1 MDRTGLPSNAMRDV
15 RVTAKVSTPRDFIAP
30 ELSPVSTHNVEM
42 AKGVRGF
49 TNMDVKVETL
59 PTPATERIKRDMRNV
74 KAMTVGTRVIRH
86 KASSGK
92 HVVPTTGP
100 TSAREQAMARAK
112 MLAER
117 DGYNWD

>member
-1 MDRTGLPSNAMRDV
+1 MRDV

-30 ELSPVSTHNVEM
+30 ELSPVPTHNVEM
-42 AKGVRGF
+42 DKGIRGF
-49 TNMDVKVETL
+49 TDMDKKVVTVVT
-59 PTPATERIKRDMRNV
+59 TPAQERIKRDMRLV
-74 KAMTVGTRVIRH
+74 KDMTVGTRVIRH
-86 KASSGK
+86 KVSAK

-117 DGYNWD
+117 DGYSWD